1 MLTKQQCMD
10 IVSTSYVNAIAGQ
23 AGLICTKPQVDCG
36 IDGIFS
42 EVKVLPNG
50 KRRDTGYK
58 LDFQL
63 KSTGNFIINK
73 DEIIY
78 DLEVKNYIDLIDEE
92 VGTPRILILYLM
104 PAEQEDWIMIDEQEI
119 ENNDNKLE
127 YKYSTNFSYCA
138 WWCSLN
144 GMTETSNKETIRIKI
159 PRNQIL
165 NKESLS
171 DLMAKVRRGDVI

>member
-10 IVSTSYVNAIAGQ
+10 VVSTSYVNAIAGQ
-23 AGLICTKPQVDCG
+23 AGLICTKPQIDCG

-42 EVKVLPNG
+42 EVKELPNG
-50 KRRDTGYK
+50 QRRDAGYR

-63 KSTGNFIINK
+63 KSTGNFAIGK

-78 DLEVKNYIDLIDEE
+78 DLEVKNYIDLIDDD
-92 VGTPRILILYLM
+92 VGTPRILIVYLM
-104 PAEQEDWIMIDEQEI
+104 PKEQKDWIIIDEQEFKN
-119 ENNDNKLE
+119 ENDKLE
-127 YKYSTNFSYCA
+127 YKYNTNFNYCA
-138 WWCSLN
+138 WWCSLR
-144 GMTETSNKETIRIKI
+144 GMAETSNTEKIRIKI

-171 DLMAKVRRGDVI
+171 DLMDKVRRGDVL